1 MRTLYNTRTTPQ
13 LSFILCKFLIRVRP
27 SQTSDNNYYGV
38 AAVAFK
44 FEFSGNASYP
54 VAVVEIIVA
63 KKLQQQKS
71 GRKRVS
77 RLRVCTVCRRE
88 VTLIYTTRDRR

>member
-1 MRTLYNTRTTPQ
+1 MLTLYNMRPTPQ
-13 LSFILCKFLIRVRP
+13 LSFIICKFLIRVWP

-54 VAVVEIIVA
+54 VVVVEIIVA

-71 GRKRVS
+71 GGK
-77 RLRVCTVCRRE
+77 
-88 VTLIYTTRDRR
+88 